1 MTDLSDDRKSERA
14 GGDARI
20 SADER
25 LEETVKVKRELFTET
40 AELQNTDGSQ
50 SLQYDEN
57 REKDNGEEVSCMKT
71 EAFGENTASGGD
83 AVFDM
88 KVSAA
93 DREQTFNDRDEKPD
107 AAKIEL
113 ADTNPAGRDDTV
125 SDEDDVKTKS
135 DGSSDRRGEI
145 SSYGSSDNEQG
156 SGADN
161 KTKRNPRFA
170 KSALLKMTLCAVFIG
185 LAVVAKLFLS
195 IKIPLLGADGMRI
208 SLAGVFT
215 AFPAFICGPIYGG
228 IASAASDFI
237 GYVIKPDGAYIP
249 WLTLTAF
256 AGGVLKGLIWRLF
269 VRRPRKS
276 VRVLALSAFVIL
288 GALGLTIHIS
298 LISDGILNDITA
310 SQAQLATRGRMDS
323 LEKNVF
329 SGAVVNLAKYN
340 NDVFTVTAVS
350 DGETVVLP
358 SRVDLDGYERPVTK
372 IGGGAF
378 SSCRS
383 VKRIYIPSV
392 YTTIDKEAFTGIDF
406 TGIVIVSD
414 KNSAAEKFASQ
425 NGIAFEEGEC
435 EEITLKLASVYNNGS
450 YSVSG
455 LQSGGFTIKSSDAYR
470 KNLCGYISFTTVGLE
485 LIALIGILYFVLEAV
500 ISRYEASGADISSK
514 DGKQKKKKILG
525 HIVNPQLVKIM
536 LSTVISGL
544 VVTTVN
550 TKILQAVLAVYSG
563 RSFIIL
569 WIPRFVE
576 ELAVCMVQSVL
587 ISVLYGVY
595 ISTVGKKTQRIL
607 DGKEN

>member
-1 MTDLSDDRKSERA
+1 M
-14 GGDARI
+14 
-20 SADER
+20 
-25 LEETVKVKRELFTET
+25 
-40 AELQNTDGSQ
+40 
-50 SLQYDEN
+50 
-57 REKDNGEEVSCMKT
+57 
-71 EAFGENTASGGD
+71 
-83 AVFDM
+83 
-88 KVSAA
+88 
-93 DREQTFNDRDEKPD
+93 
-107 AAKIEL
+107 
-113 ADTNPAGRDDTV
+113 
-125 SDEDDVKTKS
+125 
-135 DGSSDRRGEI
+135 
-145 SSYGSSDNEQG
+145 
-156 SGADN
+156 
-161 KTKRNPRFA
+161 
-170 KSALLKMTLCAVFIG
+170 
-185 LAVVAKLFLS
+185 
-195 IKIPLLGADGMRI
+195 
-208 SLAGVFT
+208 
-215 AFPAFICGPIYGG
+215 
-228 IASAASDFI
+228 
-237 GYVIKPDGAYIP
+237 
-249 WLTLTAF
+249 
-256 AGGVLKGLIWRLF
+256 
-269 VRRPRKS
+269 
-276 VRVLALSAFVIL
+276 
-288 GALGLTIHIS
+288 
-298 LISDGILNDITA
+298 
-310 SQAQLATRGRMDS
+310 
-323 LEKNVF
+323 
-329 SGAVVNLAKYN
+329 VNSAKYN

-485 LIALIGILYFVLEAV
+485 LIALIGILYFILEAV

-587 ISVLYGVY
+587 ISVLLWRLYQYGRQKNSAY
-595 ISTVGKKTQRIL
+595 T
-607 DGKEN
+607 